1 MKQLNSK
8 LEGEISFS
16 HVSAFLA
23 LVLSLL
29 FTARTKHSKR
39 RANEPPLSAGLPY
52 IGHGFQFINNF
63 SGLMDYLRTKYGPI
77 YTIINFGQRMHFI
90 TDYKSIR
97 KIWTQP
103 AFDFREFAF
112 KAEANLSGIE
122 TPDELKASG
131 VGSANLAKYAHTM
144 RGDDH
149 LESLATRFESALR
162 DTVERIPILHN
173 EAWNEV
179 DLREFSGMVIFHA
192 AGRSLFGPHW
202 LEGVD
207 IEEAAR
213 QYSIFEIDG
222 PAIAGG
228 LPKFLTQKGCRARDY
243 LVKNVLLP
251 VIKKGCDGGHSYIV
265 DYISELKEAYRNDE
279 NGDFKIAARLTGLV
293 FAINSNTMNML
304 FWVIARTVLADKS
317 LSVDLVDECKKAA
330 MSNPLSYLEQKRQ
343 MPLLNSV
350 IIETFRLHGDP
361 NSFRVVEEDCV
372 VSGLA
377 GGKDVAFRKGDSVFL
392 LSTYDQLQD
401 MTGDKDAFDGRRWIQ
416 HTSNKDINKALLPI
430 PSNQVLAPFGG
441 GKHLCPGRFFA
452 LLEMHVVVAFCI
464 QHYEF
469 KILEKESLPP
479 KHVELSAPINQ
490 PNRRMK
496 ISVRYKP

>member
-1 MKQLNSK
+1 MF
-8 LEGEISFS
+8 GDISYT

-23 LVLSLL
+23 LGLTLL
-29 FTARTKHSKR
+29 FTKRTKQSER
-39 RANEPPLSAGLPY
+39 RANEPPLSPGLPY
-52 IGHGFQFINNF
+52 IGHGIQFINNF
-63 SGLMDYLRTKYGPI
+63 SDLMDNLRTKFGPI
-77 YTIINFGQRMHFI
+77 YTIITFGQRMHFI

-112 KAEANLSGIE
+112 KAEASLSGIE
-122 TPDELKASG
+122 APDELKASG
-131 VGSANLAKYAHTM
+131 VGSATLAKYAHTM
-144 RGDDH
+144 RGDAP
-149 LESLATRFESALR
+149 LESLATRFRSALR
-162 DTVERIPILHN
+162 DTVERVPILHD

-179 DLREFSGMVIFHA
+179 DLRKFSGMIIFHA
-192 AGRSLFGPHW
+192 AGRSLFGLHW

-207 IEEAAR
+207 IEVAAR
-213 QYSIFEIDG
+213 QYSIFEIDA

-228 LPKFLTQKGCRARDY
+228 LPRFLTQKGCHARDY
-243 LVKNVLLP
+243 LVKEVLLP
-251 VIKKGCDGGHSYIV
+251 VVKKGCDGGHSYIV
-265 DYISELKEAYRNDE
+265 DYLSELKEAYRDDE
-279 NGDFKIAARLTGLV
+279 NGDLKIAARLTGLL
-293 FAINSNTMNML
+293 FAINTNTMNML
-304 FWVIARTVLADKS
+304 FWVIARTLLADKS

-330 MSNPLSYLEQKRQ
+330 ISNPSSYLEQKRQ

-361 NSFRVVEEDCV
+361 NSFRVVEKDCV

-401 MTGDKDAFDGRRWIQ
+401 IAGDKDAFDGRRWIQ
-416 HTSNKDINKALLPI
+416 HTSNKEINKGLLSI

-469 KILEKESLPP
+469 KILKLESLPP
-479 KHVELSAPINQ
+479 KRVELAAPINQ
-490 PNRRMK
+490 PNRPMK
-496 ISVRYKP
+496 ISIRYKV